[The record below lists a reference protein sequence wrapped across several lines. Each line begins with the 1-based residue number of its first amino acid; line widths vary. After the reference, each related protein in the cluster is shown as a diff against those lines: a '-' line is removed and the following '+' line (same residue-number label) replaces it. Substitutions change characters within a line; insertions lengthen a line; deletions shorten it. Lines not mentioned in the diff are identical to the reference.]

1 MTTDV
6 LHPDHLQP
14 GHMVGP
20 WRILESLGSGGFG
33 RTFKVECEGAL
44 FSLKMALRPAS
55 EDKEV
60 EGRATHEGAALL
72 ANTSHPN
79 LLRLYAVGRW
89 PHPSTGYFYFVTEY
103 VEGETFND
111 WRARARPTA
120 AQLVDIFLAVVL
132 AVMELHRRKLLH
144 RDLTG
149 SNIVIRKGDNKPFF
163 IDMGSVWLPG
173 SSTLTEK
180 LPPSMVHTLPP
191 ECVSF
196 LRRSTN
202 EQGEHF
208 DAGVAGDLYQL
219 GVFMFEALT
228 EHHPFDPKKLPAA
241 ELFAAIETLVP
252 RPPHF
257 LNPDVPESLGRVVM
271 QLLEKRPE
279 DRHESAA
286 ALHKALWE
294 AAKER
299 KNRAWKVP
307 LVLPESG
314 PPPVT
319 QEEVEER
326 KARQQQSERRS
337 QEARKQEAEVLSDKQ
352 ALEKIRTAAKEFE
365 AELLTLEQEQAR
377 RTQRR
382 WKVAA
387 GVGVLLLGLALL
399 AAWRVWLTPSMTPHA
414 ASEKGSS
421 LVSTLSN
428 SQPVRAVA
436 AWLCVTFS
444 VGCPAAQVRPLPE
457 DCSQEAIQGMEK
469 MNLLGEEGLPGGY
482 RVVIDIN
489 QPGTDEQEGIY
500 REGKIVSKVVKYSWT
515 GPLPEGTLLY
525 GQLWTEGLT
534 KYGKEA
540 VLGRYTEALLP
551 DGRRVPV
558 CFILWD
564 QTGLMIKNE
573 GSEPGAARLPREVTV
588 LAVRRWP

>member
-1 MTTDV
+1 MTTETF
-6 LHPDHLQP
+6 HPDQLQP
-14 GHMVGP
+14 GQSVGP

-33 RTFKVECEGAL
+33 RTFKVECEGVL
-44 FSLKMALRPAS
+44 FALKMALRPAS

-60 EGRATHEGAALL
+60 EGRVSHEAAALM
-72 ANTSHPN
+72 ANASHPN

-89 PHPSTGYFYFVTEY
+89 PHPSAGYLYFVTEY

-120 AQLVDIFLAVVL
+120 AQLVDIFLAAVL

-173 SSTLTEK
+173 ASTLTEK

-191 ECVSF
+191 ECVAF
-196 LRRSTN
+196 LRRSAN

-228 EHHPFDPKKLPAA
+228 EHHPFDPRKLPAA

-252 RPPHF
+252 RPLHY
-257 LNPDVPESLGRVVM
+257 LNPEVPESLSHIVM
-271 QLLEKRPE
+271 RLLEKRPE
-279 DRHESAA
+279 DRHPSAE
-286 ALHKALWE
+286 ALHQALWE

-299 KNRAWKVP
+299 KSRTWKVP

-319 QEEVEER
+319 QHEQEER
-326 KARQQQSERRS
+326 KARQEASELRA
-337 QEARKQEAEVLSDKQ
+337 QEARKQEAEARSDKQ
-352 ALEKIRTAAKEFE
+352 ALEQIYAATKEFE
-365 AELLTLEQEQAR
+365 AELVTLEQEQAR
-377 RTQRR
+377 RRRRR
-382 WKVAA
+382 WGVAV
-387 GVGVLLLGLALL
+387 GVGVLLLGIVLSS
-399 AAWRVWLTPSMTPHA
+399 LTFPA
-414 ASEKGSS
+414 ASEKGSL

-428 SQPVRAVA
+428 SRPVRAVA

-444 VGCPAAQVRPLPE
+444 VGCAATPIRPLPE
-457 DCSQEAIQGMEK
+457 DCPPEAVQSMRE
-469 MNLLGEEGLPGGY
+469 MNLFPGAY
-482 RVVIDIN
+482 LAIIDIN
-489 QPGTDEQEGIY
+489 QPGDEGQVGTY
-500 REGKIVSKVVKYSWT
+500 QAGPIVSRVVTEGMPSR
-515 GPLPEGTLLY
+515 LPEGTLLY

-534 KYGKEA
+534 KWGRAAAY
-540 VLGRYTEALLP
+540 GRYTEALLP
-551 DGRRVPV
+551 DGRRMPV
-558 CFILWD
+558 CFTPND
-564 QTGLMIKNE
+564 RTGLIAKIE
-573 GSEPGAARLPREVTV
+573 DSKPGQTLLPRMWSV
-588 LAVRRWP
+588 LATELWP

>member
-1 MTTDV
+1 MTSDII
-6 LHPDHLQP
+6 HPDHLEP

-20 WRILESLGSGGFG
+20 WRILELLGSGGFG
-33 RTFKVECEGAL
+33 RTFKVECEGVL
-44 FSLKMALRPAS
+44 FSLKMAVRPAS

-79 LLRLYAVGRW
+79 LPRLYAVGRW
-89 PHPSTGYFYFVTEY
+89 PHPSNGYFYFVTEY

-149 SNIVIRKGDNKPFF
+149 SNIVIRKRDNKPFF

-196 LRRSTN
+196 LRRSAH
-202 EQGEHF
+202 EEGEHF

-252 RPPHF
+252 RPPHY
-257 LNPDVPESLGRVVM
+257 LNPEVPESLSRIAM

-279 DRHESAA
+279 DRHSSAE
-286 ALHKALWE
+286 ALHQVLWE
-294 AAKER
+294 SAKER

-319 QEEVEER
+319 QAELEER

-337 QEARKQEAEVLSDKQ
+337 QEARKQEAEALSDKQ
-352 ALEKIRTAAKEFE
+352 ALEKIRAAAKEFE

-399 AAWRVWLTPSMTPHA
+399 AIWRMWLTPAMTPPA

-428 SQPVRAVA
+428 SRPVRAVA

-444 VGCPAAQVRPLPE
+444 IGCPAAPVRPLPE
-457 DCSQEAIQGMEK
+457 DCSQDAVEGMRK
-469 MNLLGEEGLPGGY
+469 MNLLGEEGLPAGY

-489 QPGTDEQEGIY
+489 QPGTAQEEGIY
-500 REGKIVSKVVKYSWT
+500 REGKIISKVVKYEWT

-534 KYGKEA
+534 KYGQEA

-558 CFILWD
+558 CFILGD
-564 QTGLMIKNE
+564 LTGLITKNE
-573 GSEPGAARLPREVTV
+573 GSEPGAARLPREWTV